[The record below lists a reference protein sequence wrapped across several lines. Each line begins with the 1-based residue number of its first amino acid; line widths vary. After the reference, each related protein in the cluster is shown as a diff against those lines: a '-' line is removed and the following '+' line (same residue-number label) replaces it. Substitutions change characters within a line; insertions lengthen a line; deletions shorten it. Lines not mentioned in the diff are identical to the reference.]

1 MDWLEKRFPVR
12 GLFFFK
18 QEKRKMNAKI
28 LLIERKHA
36 SLPSFG
42 AGLIRKEFKVK
53 PVKSGS
59 AAITALGEDKF
70 DLVVVNAASMRTT
83 GKRICNSIQ
92 NEVQGRHIPIILIVE
107 TDFDESEN
115 VNADVVLTLPF
126 TLQKLVNRIKPFEPS
141 AMKNVLEQGPLL
153 LDLDNRCVHK
163 NGMQMSLTPRLMVLL
178 QMFMEKPGVVIPRE
192 DIFRRVWETDFI
204 DDMRTLDVHISWLR
218 QIIEAD
224 PKKPKLIKTVRGK
237 GYKLIV
243 E

>member
-1 MDWLEKRFPVR
+1 
-12 GLFFFK
+12 
-18 QEKRKMNAKI
+18 MNAKI

-36 SLPSFG
+36 NLPSFG
-42 AGLIRKEFKVK
+42 AGLIRKEFELLT
-53 PVKSGS
+53 VKSGS
-59 AAITALGEDKF
+59 VALSALGERDF

-92 NEVQGRHIPIILIVE
+92 NEVRDHHIPIILIVE
-107 TDFDESEN
+107 KEFDEDEN
-115 VNADVVLTLPF
+115 VAADVVLILPF

-141 AMKNVLEQGPLL
+141 DMKNVMRHGPLL

-163 NGMQMSLTPRLMVLL
+163 GEIQMSLTPRLMILL

-218 QIIEAD
+218 QLIEDD

-237 GYKLIV
+237 GYKLIA
-243 E
+243 EA

>member
-1 MDWLEKRFPVR
+1 
-12 GLFFFK
+12 
-18 QEKRKMNAKI
+18 MNAKI

-36 SLPSFG
+36 TLPSFG
-42 AGLIRKEFKVK
+42 AGLIRKDFQLQT
-53 PVKSGS
+53 VKSGS
-59 AAITALGEDKF
+59 AAISALGESEY

-92 NEVQGRHIPIILIVE
+92 NVVSRHIPIILIVDKE
-107 TDFDESEN
+107 FDEGEN
-115 VNADVVLTLPF
+115 VVADVILVLPF

-141 AMKNVLEQGPLL
+141 DMKNIMQQGPLL

-163 NGMQMSLTPRLMVLL
+163 GELQMSLTPRLMILL
-178 QMFMEKPGVVIPRE
+178 QMFMEQPGQVIPRE

-218 QIIEAD
+218 QLIEDD
-224 PKKPKLIKTVRGK
+224 PKKPKMVKTVRGK

-243 E
+243 ES